1 MLYALYG
8 IHSAPC
14 SLDSEERA
22 AHASA
27 VRFASEPR

>member
-1 MLYALYG
+1 MLYTLCG

-22 AHASA
+22 AHAST
-27 VRFASEPR
+27 VWFVSEPR